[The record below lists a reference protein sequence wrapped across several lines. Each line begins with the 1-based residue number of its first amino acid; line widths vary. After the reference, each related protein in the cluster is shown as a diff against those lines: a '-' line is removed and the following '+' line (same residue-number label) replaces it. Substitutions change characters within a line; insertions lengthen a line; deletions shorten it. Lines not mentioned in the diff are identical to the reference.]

1 VAGVTHDFLDMS
13 DDWAG
18 RGLDLPMT
26 DSQND
31 STIYALQKNARNFT
45 RYSNLD
51 CMALYID
58 PREASSE
65 VLLVANITASQ
76 NNGSSL
82 VFGFVSGSDHAQW
95 DTSTAWVCPN
105 QGQKVARWCTM
116 DWARDIQDHW
126 TVYQAYTTPEGQR
139 QDVMIQV
146 EYCLVGEQATRT
158 EMANRCE
165 LLYNEGILFMVC
177 VLTLAESVLI
187 LGVWILHHKPTLVHV
202 GDAIGDAMKNGSSF
216 DQQSSGH
223 PSLTTGRWER
233 VTVIRS
239 KWSSP
244 VRSRWHQA
252 VTRKS
257 WIISLTLYDAC
268 LNIKLPA
275 H

>member
-1 VAGVTHDFLDMS
+1 MS

-18 RGLDLPMT
+18 RRLDLPTT

-45 RYSNLD
+45 RYSNLE

-65 VLLVANITASQ
+65 VVLVANTTASH

-82 VFGFVSGSDHAQW
+82 LFGFISGSDHAQW
-95 DTSTAWVCPN
+95 DTATAWVCPN
-105 QGQKVARWCTM
+105 QGLKVARWCTM

-139 QDVMIQV
+139 QDVMINV

-165 LLYNEGILFMVC
+165 LLYNEGILIMVC
-177 VLTLAESVLI
+177 VLTLAETLLI
-187 LGVWILHHKPTLVHV
+187 LGVLIFHHESTLVHV
-202 GDAIGDAMKNGSSF
+202 GDAIGDAMENGSSF
-216 DQQSSGH
+216 DRQSSGH
-223 PSLTTGRWER
+223 LSLTSGRWER
-233 VTVIRS
+233 VTVERS
-239 KWSSP
+239 KWSSHIRP
-244 VRSRWHQA
+244 RWYQA

-268 LNIKLPA
+268 PKIKVPA